1 MFIWWKAYTWG
12 LTWEANHEN
21 IYIFMSTV
29 PLNGFSGPV
38 LSPSYGWCEVC
49 VNGGCQAIVVEIT
62 VHARAEIHSLHHAA
76 GGQNPQQGVEVRKV
90 LNCRI
95 VQGIS
100 QSFGW
105 IYVDVKVLEKGNK
118 AKSKNLTKILQTFKM
133 WGWLYP
139 SRWVAASVWGDALQV
154 TRVT

>member
-1 MFIWWKAYTWG
+1 M
-12 LTWEANHEN
+12 
-21 IYIFMSTV
+21 V
-29 PLNGFSGPV
+29 QCV
-38 LSPSYGWCEVC
+38 SPSDGWCEVC
-49 VNGGCQAIVVEIT
+49 VNGWCQAIVVEIT

-118 AKSKNLTKILQTFKM
+118 TKSKKVTKILQTFKM

-139 SRWVAASVWGDALQV
+139 SRWVAAWKSLGWSGLHNRKDTHCSPPTGVKAMAHSRWSLFCLFGRGSNLK
-154 TRVT
+154 